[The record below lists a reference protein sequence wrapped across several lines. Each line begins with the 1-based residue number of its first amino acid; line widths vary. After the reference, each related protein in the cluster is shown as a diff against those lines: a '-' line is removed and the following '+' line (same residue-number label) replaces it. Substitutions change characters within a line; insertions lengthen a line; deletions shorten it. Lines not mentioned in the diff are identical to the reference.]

1 MNVRVAAWIAWSLAA
16 LSVAMFVAGGVL
28 YVLASSAQSPGEW
41 VTIGTVSEMLT
52 FVPYLAFPIIGALVA
67 SRRPENPI
75 GWICL
80 ASGLLF
86 MLLAVTDSY
95 SIYGTASPGSVPFP
109 VAVGTIGNQWL
120 WVPTVG
126 LLGIFLI
133 LLFPDGKFP
142 SKRWRPLAW
151 LSGVMIVLLSI
162 TEGLAPGPLENQGGV
177 RNPFGLEELPWLVT
191 VSYIVLPLLPLCI
204 LASAVSMVLRF
215 RRSRGEVRQQIK
227 WFTFVV
233 SFAGLM
239 FFIVMISQVVIVLG
253 SDANLP
259 QTPLWVELLFSLAA
273 LGFAGVPISIGFAV
287 LKYRLYDIDVVINL
301 TLVYGSLT
309 AALVAIYLG
318 GVATTQAILRAL
330 TDQTEQPQLAI
341 VVSTLVIAALF
352 NPLRRRIQS
361 FIDRRFYRR
370 KYDARKTIEAFS
382 ARLREET
389 DLETLNNELAGVIR
403 ETMQPAH
410 VSLWLR
416 PDRTPKGEQEV
427 R

>member
-95 SIYGTASPGSVPFP
+95 SIYGTASPGSVPFS

-233 SFAGLM
+233 FFAGLM

-309 AALVAIYLG
+309 AALVTIYLG

>member
-309 AALVAIYLG
+309 AALVTIYLG

-341 VVSTLVIAALF
+341 VISTLVIAALF